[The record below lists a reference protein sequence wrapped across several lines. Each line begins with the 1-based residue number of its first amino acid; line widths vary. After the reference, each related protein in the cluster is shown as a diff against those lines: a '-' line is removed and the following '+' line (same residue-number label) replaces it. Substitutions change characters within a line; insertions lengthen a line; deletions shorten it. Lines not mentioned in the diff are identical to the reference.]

1 MPADLHQLSI
11 PALLNLPGVTV
22 LDAPISPREAWS
34 GNDAMI
40 VPVRPAPTQKS
51 SASREP
57 RPVLAGHG
65 ADVAALYDIDL
76 IAEAERADGNAGSPG
91 WTASVR
97 LPRTLPDAWEPVWVD
112 LPGTIVLVGVGEG
125 RPEHWRQAGLVASR
139 AVAGLETA
147 ALTAGSDLDAEG
159 LRALAEG
166 FALGAYRMPRTAQSP
181 AKTKAPAGKLTVIGQ
196 VEGSTTALR
205 RARAAARATWLA
217 RHLAATPSNLKN
229 PAWMAE
235 QAKAL
240 VAAAGSR
247 PGGKLSVEVH
257 DEQWLAKNGLDATV
271 AVGQASATPPRLV
284 TVTWRPKAGAEPAPS
299 VALVGKGITFDTGG
313 LSLKPPQPMIPMKTD
328 MAGAATAL
336 ATVLAAA
343 ELSLPVTVTAVLPL
357 AENAIGDS
365 AYRPGDVVTVFDGTT
380 VEIGNTDA
388 EGRMVLADGMSWAA
402 ATLDPDEII
411 DIATLT
417 GAATLGLGRH
427 HAALYS
433 SAADFA
439 EALDGAGQ
447 ATGEQ
452 TWHMPLVEDYRS
464 SLDSSVADLSHI
476 ATTNVGAGSIT
487 AALFLQHFAAGRR
500 WAHLDIAGVG
510 RNGSGSME
518 LPAQAPTG
526 FGARLLL
533 RYLEELAQR

>member
-1 MPADLHQLSI
+1 MPADRHQLS
-11 PALLNLPGVTV
+11 PAALLTLPAVTL
-22 LDAPISPREAWS
+22 LDAPITPREPWH

-40 VPVRPAPTQKS
+40 VPVRPAPQEKS
-51 SASREP
+51 GRVGES
-57 RPVLAGHG
+57 RPVLAGQG

-76 IAEAERADGNAGSPG
+76 VAEAERADGSAGSPG
-91 WTASVR
+91 WTATVR

-112 LPGTIVLVGVGEG
+112 LPGTIVLVGIGAG
-125 RPEHWRQAGLVASR
+125 RPEHWRQAGLAASR

-147 ALTAGSDLDAEG
+147 ALTAGTDLDADG
-159 LRALAEG
+159 LRSLAEG
-166 FALGAYRMPRTAQSP
+166 FALGAYRLPRNAQSP
-181 AKTKAPAGKLTVIGQ
+181 AKTKQPAEKLTVIGK
-196 VEGSTTALR
+196 VDGSETAVR

-257 DEQWLAKNGLDATV
+257 DERWLAKHGFDATL

-284 TVTWRPKAGAEPAPS
+284 TVTWQPRAGSAPS

-365 AYRPGDVVTVFDGTT
+365 AYRPGDIVTVFDGTT

-388 EGRMVLADGMSWAA
+388 EGRMVLADAMSWAA

-433 SAADFA
+433 PAEDFA
-439 EALDGAGQ
+439 EALSGAGR
-447 ATGEQ
+447 ASGEQ
-452 TWHMPLVEDYRS
+452 AWHMPLVEDYRS

-476 ATTNVGAGSIT
+476 ATSNVGAGSIT

-533 RYLEELAQR
+533 RYLEDLAQS